1 MTGGLDVALR
11 RRLGDRALDV
21 RFTAAPGIT
30 VLFGDSG
37 AGKTLTLRMIAGL
50 LEPDE
55 GRVVLGDRVLHDSA
69 ARVRVRPQDRHLG
82 FVFQQDALL
91 PHLTVREN
99 VHFGGRGLEAGERR
113 ARARSLLLE
122 LRLEDLADRRPDRI
136 SGGQRQRASLARA
149 LMQRPGAL
157 LLDEPFSALDL
168 ATRRYTRECLIQVMR
183 GQHVPVLL
191 VTHDLVEALTVA
203 DRMLVLVDGR
213 IVQEG
218 APAEV
223 ITHPADERVAALVDL
238 GPMRAALGPPA

>member
-1 MTGGLDVALR
+1 LSAGLEVALR
-11 RRLGDRALDV
+11 RRLAGRELDV
-21 RFTAAPGIT
+21 RFGVEPGIT

-50 LEPDE
+50 LDPDA
-55 GRVVLGDRVLHDSA
+55 GRVVLAGRVLCDTV
-69 ARVRVRPQDRHLG
+69 ARVRVRPQERHLG

-99 VHFGGRGLEAGERR
+99 VRFGGRGLAPAERR
-113 ARARSLLLE
+113 ERCEGLLGQ
-122 LRLEDLADRRPDRI
+122 LRLADLADRRPEHV

-149 LMQRPGAL
+149 LMQRPAAL

-168 ATRRYTRECLIQVMR
+168 ATRRYTRDCLVQVMR
-183 GQHVPVLL
+183 EQHVPVIL

-218 APAEV
+218 PPAEV
-223 ITHPADERVAALVDL
+223 VAHPADERVAALTDL
-238 GPMRAALGPPA
+238 GALRPP